1 MYKVI
6 EEWDD
11 RGNRQS
17 IDRQEHEIEQISKAI
32 YQASELLLDKEGSLN
47 IISGNDQNQST
58 NYFYQK
64 FMVLFRTKASLKR
77 HITCKNVI
85 IRAPESVS
93 IYKISSS
100 RFGCPPLGRIY
111 YDTEISRE
119 AN

>member
-47 IISGNDQNQST
+47 IISGNDQMST

-64 FMVLFRTKASLKR
+64 FMVSGQ
-77 HITCKNVI
+77 
-85 IRAPESVS
+85 S
-93 IYKISSS
+93 ISKK
-100 RFGCPPLGRIY
+100 
-111 YDTEISRE
+111 TH
-119 AN
+119 NT

>member
-1 MYKVI
+1 MAHYLNSEKWILLIVNKVI

-58 NYFYQK
+58 NYFLPEIYGAVSDQ
-64 FMVLFRTKASLKR
+64 RSLKR
-77 HITCKNVI
+77 HHVKT
-85 IRAPESVS
+85 
-93 IYKISSS
+93 
-100 RFGCPPLGRIY
+100 PL
-111 YDTEISRE
+111 
-119 AN
+119 

>member
-1 MYKVI
+1 MNKVI

-47 IISGNDQNQST
+47 IISGNGESQPR

-64 FMVLFRTKASLKR
+64 FMVSSRTRVLNTHNILKR
-77 HITCKNVI
+77 H
-85 IRAPESVS
+85 
-93 IYKISSS
+93 Y
-100 RFGCPPLGRIY
+100 
-111 YDTEISRE
+111 
-119 AN
+119 

>member
-1 MYKVI
+1 MAHYLNSEKLILLIVNKVI

-64 FMVLFRTKASLKR
+64 FMVPFRTKDL
-77 HITCKNVI
+77 
-85 IRAPESVS
+85 
-93 IYKISSS
+93 
-100 RFGCPPLGRIY
+100 
-111 YDTEISRE
+111 
-119 AN
+119 

>member
-1 MYKVI
+1 MTK
-6 EEWDD
+6 
-11 RGNRQS
+11 
-17 IDRQEHEIEQISKAI
+17 ISLETI
-32 YQASELLLDKEGSLN
+32 FTRNLW
-47 IISGNDQNQST
+47 
-58 NYFYQK
+58 
-64 FMVLFRTKASLKR
+64 FRAKASLKR
-77 HITCKNVI
+77 HITRKNVI